1 MKYNKGALLAVASS
15 ALITSVAVG
24 GTFAPSTLA
33 AFTDT
38 SVSTANTAEA
48 GTLSIDVVDNQGNVT
63 SAARVAVENA
73 SPAMLTRS
81 YTLTLKNSGSL
92 DSSLRVR
99 STNLLASEANLD
111 DVLNVQVVDTVKSE
125 IVYTGKISALDFTLN
140 NLPSTSTAGY
150 TIKVTWPDDVA
161 VDDNPYMGATLS
173 FDLTADASSVAGQ

>member
-1 MKYNKGALLAVASS
+1 MKYNKGALLAASS

-48 GTLSIDVVDNQGNVT
+48 GTLNIDVVDNQGNVT

-81 YTLTLKNSGSL
+81 YTLTLKNSGTL

-99 STNLLASEANLD
+99 SSNLLASEANLD
-111 DVLNVQVVDTVKSE
+111 DVLKVQVFDATNAS
-125 IVYTGKISALDFTLN
+125 VYSGKISELDFMLN
-140 NLPSTSTAGY
+140 NLASTATAGY

>member
-73 SPAMLTRS
+73 SPAMMTRTYS
-81 YTLTLKNSGSL
+81 LALKNSGSL

-99 STNLLASEANLD
+99 STNLLASESNLD
-111 DVLNVQVVDTVKSE
+111 EVLKVQVADSNNE
-125 IVYTGKISALDFTLN
+125 IVYTGKISELDFALM
-140 NLPSTSTAGY
+140 NLPASSSAAF